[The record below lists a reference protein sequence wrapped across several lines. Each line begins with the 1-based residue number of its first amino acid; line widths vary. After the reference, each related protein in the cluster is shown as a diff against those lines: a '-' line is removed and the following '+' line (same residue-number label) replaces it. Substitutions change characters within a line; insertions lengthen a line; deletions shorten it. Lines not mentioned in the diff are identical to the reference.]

1 MEQERDF
8 KGVWIPKAVWLD
20 KRLSALDK
28 FILSGVASFCAVD
41 EYDCFAS
48 NKAIAD
54 FCGCSESKVTK
65 SISQLASIGYL
76 QIKSFN
82 GRERRMNIPPKYAVL
97 WRDYQDG

>member
-8 KGVWIPKAVWLD
+8 KGVWIPKTVWLD

-28 FILSGVASFCAVD
+28 LILSGIASFCAVD
-41 EYDCFAS
+41 EHDCFAS

-65 SISQLASIGYL
+65 SISLLATIGYL
-76 QIKSFN
+76 QIKSFD
-82 GRERRMNIPPKYAVL
+82 GRERKMSITPAYVDL
-97 WRDYQDG
+97 WEDCENG

>member
-8 KGVWIPKAVWLD
+8 KGVWIPKPVWLD

-28 FILSGVASFCAVD
+28 LILSGIASFCAVD

-65 SISQLASIGYL
+65 SISLLASIGYL
-76 QIKSFN
+76 QIKSFD
-82 GRERRMNIPPKYAVL
+82 GRERKMSITPAYVDL
-97 WRDYQDG
+97 WEDCENG

>member
-8 KGVWIPKAVWLD
+8 KGVWIPKTVWLD

-28 FILSGVASFCAVD
+28 LILSGIACICAAD
-41 EYDCFAS
+41 KYDCFAS

-65 SISQLASIGYL
+65 SISLLASIGYL
-76 QIKSFN
+76 QIKSFD
-82 GRERRMNIPPKYAVL
+82 GRERRVNVPPKYAAL
-97 WRDYQDG
+97 WRDVQDG

>member
-8 KGVWIPKAVWLD
+8 KGVWIPKTVWLD

-28 FILSGVASFCAVD
+28 LILSGIASFCAVD

-65 SISQLASIGYL
+65 SISLLATIGYL
-76 QIKSFN
+76 QIKSFD
-82 GRERRMNIPPKYAVL
+82 GRERKMSITPAYVDL
-97 WRDYQDG
+97 WEDCENG

>member
-28 FILSGVASFCAVD
+28 LILSGIASFCAVD

-65 SISQLASIGYL
+65 SISLLATIGYL
-76 QIKSFN
+76 QIKSFD
-82 GRERRMNIPPKYAVL
+82 GRERKMSITPAYVDL
-97 WRDYQDG
+97 WEDCENG

>member
-20 KRLSALDK
+20 RRLSALDK
-28 FILSGVASFCAVD
+28 LILSGIVCICAVD

-65 SISQLASIGYL
+65 SIFLLASIGYL
-76 QIKSFN
+76 QIKSFD
-82 GRERRMNIPPKYAVL
+82 GRERRVNVPPEYAML
-97 WRDYQDG
+97 WRGYQDG